1 MSHVQIVLF
10 VDGNKSVKVNI
21 PLDLYQQV
29 CDNLKDEESR
39 ERLAWDFRNI
49 IMRDFP
55 VLHKYIVGDL
65 HRKGFGLYPNNPL
78 YGLATDWFDPKEE
91 VYVVRYE
98 VVRPKDKDLISRI
111 VSLGKRV
118 FPDML
123 TADELCD
130 FTKGWNGYVEVIF
143 ADNQLAGFAQ
153 ILHLFGTSFVN
164 MMAIAPEWQNKGID
178 TRFLQHIKKKLE

>member
-1 MSHVQIVLF
+1 MTHVQIILF

-29 CDNLKDEESR
+29 CDNLKNEESR
-39 ERLAWDFRNI
+39 ERLAWDFRNF

-55 VLHKYIVGDL
+55 FLHKYIVGDL
-65 HRKGFGLYPNNPL
+65 HRKGFGLYSNNPL

-91 VYVVRYE
+91 IYIVRYE
-98 VVRPKDKDLISRI
+98 VVRPKDKELISRI

-118 FPDML
+118 FSDML
-123 TADELCD
+123 MADELYD

-153 ILHLFGTSFVN
+153 IRHLSGMSFVN

-178 TRFLQHIKKKLE
+178 TRFLQYIKKKLE